1 MKEERKKVLE
11 MLSEGKISADEAE
24 RLLQALETKTA
35 EGSPQTALTETL
47 NNLPK
52 YLFVKV
58 DSVDGDKVNIRV
70 PLKLIKAGIKLQALL
85 PQDAQEKVNA
95 KLNEKGINLD
105 DFKAV
110 NDEYGHNR
118 GDELLRYVADTLE
131 AMTRDSDIVARY
143 AGDEFVVIL
152 PGITTQETLAFIRRL
167 QNHFLKNPLKADEA
181 SIPISISSIQGHIK
195 QFGDTMLQPIN
206 GRFGTI

>member
-24 RLLQALETKTA
+24 RLLQALESKTA
-35 EGSPQTALTETL
+35 EASPQTALTETL

-105 DFKAV
+105 ALTEFELNV
-110 NDEYGHNR
+110 DEKK
-118 GDELLRYVADTLE
+118 GDKVRIYC
-131 AMTRDSDIVARY
+131 
-143 AGDEFVVIL
+143 GD
-152 PGITTQETLAFIRRL
+152 
-167 QNHFLKNPLKADEA
+167 N
-181 SIPISISSIQGHIK
+181 
-195 QFGDTMLQPIN
+195 
-206 GRFGTI
+206 